1 MSNGGEIFNNELG
14 PREHEAP
21 QLIVEDGE
29 SVAST
34 EMDSDIKIPFDDGRI
49 KKKAKR
55 PSKLIASGD
64 VSPVLPTAT
73 RTHPQYRKN
82 SRRPRN
88 GHGRGQPKKGGAGGK
103 GTWGKPG
110 SEISLEDDDISAADV
125 RDPNYDSD
133 NQENCEFESITPE
146 LTEDEFEKTV
156 YPLLLEYFEHG
167 DTNEVVLSL
176 EEYNLRQIRPN
187 LVCLAISLA
196 MERKPSHREMTS
208 VLLSDMYGRILSEP
222 DFEKGFQLLLK
233 SLPDLVLDTPDA
245 TTVLGNFL
253 ARAVADDCVPPKYVQ
268 LNLEETDC
276 LLSKQTLQHAS
287 TLLSM
292 KHGLVRLDNVWG
304 MGGGMRPVKYLVK
317 KIQMLLK
324 EYLCS
329 GDVNEAIRCLRD
341 LEVPH
346 FHHELVYEAVV
357 MLIED
362 MGDMAMELM
371 CKLLRTLDESVIVTP
386 EQMKRGFD
394 RVFQDMPDI
403 CIDVPPA
410 YTVLEKFIGKCSGVG
425 FLSPDIARAMP
436 TRGRK
441 RFVSEGDGGRLK
453 EDAY

>member
-1 MSNGGEIFNNELG
+1 MSNGGDIFNNEVVA
-14 PREHEAP
+14 RDHEAP
-21 QLIVEDGE
+21 QLIVEDVE
-29 SVAST
+29 SVASAD
-34 EMDSDIKIPFDDGRI
+34 MDSDVKNPFDDGRI

-55 PSKLIASGD
+55 PSKLIAAGD
-64 VSPVLPTAT
+64 VSPVLPAAT

-110 SEISLEDDDISAADV
+110 SEISLEDDDISASDV

-146 LTEDEFEKTV
+146 LTEDEFETTV

-176 EEYNLRQIRPN
+176 EEFNLRQIRPN

-208 VLLSDMYGRILSEP
+208 VLLSDMYGRTLSEP

-276 LLSKQTLQHAS
+276 PLSKQTLQHAS

-329 GDVNEAIRCLRD
+329 GDVNEAIRCLQD

-357 MLIED
+357 MAIED

-371 CKLLRTLDESVIVTP
+371 CKLLRALDESVIVTP

-410 YTVLEKFIGKCSGVG
+410 YTVLEKFIGKCSALG
-425 FLSPDIARAMP
+425 FLSPDIAKAMP

>member
-1 MSNGGEIFNNELG
+1 MSNGNEVFNNQLG
-14 PREHEAP
+14 PGHEAP
-21 QLIVEDGE
+21 LLVEDGE
-29 SVAST
+29 SVVSA
-34 EMDSDIKIPFDDGRI
+34 EMDSDSKRPFVDGRI

-64 VSPVLPTAT
+64 VSPVLPTT
-73 RTHPQYRKN
+73 PTTHPQYRKN

-110 SEISLEDDDISAADV
+110 SELSLEEDDDISAADA

-133 NQENCEFESITPE
+133 NQENCEFESIVPE

-176 EEYNLRQIRPN
+176 EEHNLSQIRPH
-187 LVCLAISLA
+187 LVCLAVSLA

-208 VLLSDMYGRILSEP
+208 VLLSDMYGRILAEP
-222 DFEKGFQLLLK
+222 DFEKGFHLLFK

-253 ARAVADDCVPPKYVQ
+253 ARTVADDCLPPKYVQ
-268 LNLEETDC
+268 LNLEETNC
-276 LLSKQTLQHAS
+276 ALSKQTLQHAS

-329 GDVNEAIRCLRD
+329 GDVNEAIRCLQD

-357 MLIED
+357 MVIED
-362 MGDMAMELM
+362 MRDMAMELI
-371 CKLLRTLDESVIVTP
+371 CKLLKTLDESVIVTP

-394 RVFQDMPDI
+394 RVFQEMPDI
-403 CIDVPPA
+403 CIDVPAA
-410 YTVLEKFIGKCSGVG
+410 YTVLEKFVTKCTESG
-425 FLSPDIARAMP
+425 FLSPEIAKTMP

>member
-1 MSNGGEIFNNELG
+1 MSSGNEVFNNQLG
-14 PREHEAP
+14 PGHEAP
-21 QLIVEDGE
+21 LLVEDGE
-29 SVAST
+29 SVVSA
-34 EMDSDIKIPFDDGRI
+34 EMDSDSKRLFVDGRI

-64 VSPVLPTAT
+64 VSPVLPPTP

-110 SEISLEDDDISAADV
+110 SELSLEDDDISAADA

-133 NQENCEFESITPE
+133 NQENCEFESIVPE

-176 EEYNLRQIRPN
+176 EEHNLSQIRPH
-187 LVCLAISLA
+187 LVCLAVSLA

-208 VLLSDMYGRILSEP
+208 VLLSDMYGRILAEP
-222 DFEKGFQLLLK
+222 DFEKGFHLLFK

-253 ARAVADDCVPPKYVQ
+253 ARTVADDCLPPKYVQ
-268 LNLEETDC
+268 LNLEETNC
-276 LLSKQTLQHAS
+276 ALSKQTLQHAS

-317 KIQMLLK
+317 K
-324 EYLCS
+324 
-329 GDVNEAIRCLRD
+329 D
-341 LEVPH
+341 
-346 FHHELVYEAVV
+346 F
-357 MLIED
+357 
-362 MGDMAMELM
+362 
-371 CKLLRTLDESVIVTP
+371 T
-386 EQMKRGFD
+386 
-394 RVFQDMPDI
+394 
-403 CIDVPPA
+403 CIGGGASSPP
-410 YTVLEKFIGKCSGVG
+410 
-425 FLSPDIARAMP
+425 
-436 TRGRK
+436 K
-441 RFVSEGDGGRLK
+441 RFESFVKLIPQSLPTTPSRITSSCCRDCGASDDVSAGRASNNKRKIGTSPSSLQA
-453 EDAY
+453 ELPSMVLGTQ

>member
-1 MSNGGEIFNNELG
+1 MSNGGDIFNNEVVA
-14 PREHEAP
+14 RDHEAP
-21 QLIVEDGE
+21 QLIVEDVE
-29 SVAST
+29 SVASAD
-34 EMDSDIKIPFDDGRI
+34 MDSDIKNPFDDGRI

-55 PSKLIASGD
+55 PSKLIAAGD
-64 VSPVLPTAT
+64 VSPVLPAAT

-88 GHGRGQPKKGGAGGK
+88 GHGRGQPKKGELHCCRILTAHLSPTRTLNVPAIGCNCIGFYWICVPKACGAGGK

-110 SEISLEDDDISAADV
+110 SEISLEDDDISASDV

-146 LTEDEFEKTV
+146 LTEDEFETTV

-176 EEYNLRQIRPN
+176 EEFNLRQIRPN

-208 VLLSDMYGRILSEP
+208 VLLSDMYGRTLSEP

-276 LLSKQTLQHAS
+276 PLSKQTLQHAS

-329 GDVNEAIRCLRD
+329 GDVNEAIRCLQD

-357 MLIED
+357 MAIED

-371 CKLLRTLDESVIVTP
+371 CKLLRALDESVIVTP
-386 EQMKRGFD
+386 EQMKRG
-394 RVFQDMPDI
+394 
-403 CIDVPPA
+403 
-410 YTVLEKFIGKCSGVG
+410 
-425 FLSPDIARAMP
+425 
-436 TRGRK
+436 
-441 RFVSEGDGGRLK
+441 DGGRLK

>member
-1 MSNGGEIFNNELG
+1 MATEAFVNDV
-14 PREHEAP
+14 PREHGPTLMGA
-21 QLIVEDGE
+21 EDGE
-29 SVAST
+29 GLASSDN
-34 EMDSDIKIPFDDGRI
+34 DSKRHLTDGRI

-55 PSKLIASGD
+55 PSKIIAQGD
-64 VSPVLPTAT
+64 ASPVVIAT
-73 RTHPQYRKN
+73 SRTHPQFRKN

-88 GHGRGQPKKGGAGGK
+88 GHGRGEPKKGGAGGK

-110 SEISLEDDDISAADV
+110 SELSVDDEDIAADV

-133 NQENCEFESITPE
+133 NQENYEFESITPE

-176 EEYNLRQIRPN
+176 EEYNLNHIRPN
-187 LVCLAISLA
+187 LACLAISLA

-208 VLLSDMYGRILSEP
+208 VLLSDMYGRILAEP

-245 TTVLGNFL
+245 TTVLGNFI
-253 ARAVADDCVPPKYVQ
+253 ARAVADDCIPPKYVQ

-276 LLSKQTLQHAS
+276 PLAKQTLLHAS
-287 TLLSM
+287 TLLNM

-329 GDVNEAIRCLRD
+329 GDVNEAIRCLQD

-357 MLIED
+357 MVIED
-362 MGDMAMELM
+362 MGDLAMELV
-371 CKLLRTLDESVIVTP
+371 CKLLKTLDESVIVTP

-394 RVFQDMPDI
+394 RVYQEMPDI

-410 YTVLEKFIGKCSGVG
+410 YTVLEKFVARCSEAG
-425 FLSPDIARAMP
+425 FLTEDVVKALP

>member
-1 MSNGGEIFNNELG
+1 MSNGGDIFNNEVVA
-14 PREHEAP
+14 RNHEAP
-21 QLIVEDGE
+21 QLIVEDVE
-29 SVAST
+29 SVASAD
-34 EMDSDIKIPFDDGRI
+34 MDSDVKNPFDDGRI

-55 PSKLIASGD
+55 PSKLIAAGD
-64 VSPVLPTAT
+64 VSPVLPAAT
-73 RTHPQYRKN
+73 RTHPQYR
-82 SRRPRN
+82 
-88 GHGRGQPKKGGAGGK
+88 GAGGK

-110 SEISLEDDDISAADV
+110 SEISLEDDDISASDV

-146 LTEDEFEKTV
+146 LTEDEFETTV

-176 EEYNLRQIRPN
+176 EEFNLRQIRPN
-187 LVCLAISLA
+187 LVCLVISLA

-208 VLLSDMYGRILSEP
+208 VLLSDMYGRTLSEP

-276 LLSKQTLQHAS
+276 PLSKQTLQHAS

-329 GDVNEAIRCLRD
+329 GDVNEAIRCLQD

-346 FHHELVYEAVV
+346 FHHELVYE
-357 MLIED
+357 
-362 MGDMAMELM
+362 
-371 CKLLRTLDESVIVTP
+371 KFRTKHKFKGRRRKAPRTTATNENAPTWARPDGGIDECASDSGCD
-386 EQMKRGFD
+386 EG
-394 RVFQDMPDI
+394 
-403 CIDVPPA
+403 IDA
-410 YTVLEKFIGKCSGVG
+410 A
-425 FLSPDIARAMP
+425 LS
-436 TRGRK
+436 
-441 RFVSEGDGGRLK
+441 FVSASEKKLG
-453 EDAY
+453 

>member
-1 MSNGGEIFNNELG
+1 MSNGGDIFNNEVV
-14 PREHEAP
+14 PRVHEAP

-29 SVAST
+29 SVASAD
-34 EMDSDIKIPFDDGRI
+34 MDSDVKNPFDDGRI

-110 SEISLEDDDISAADV
+110 SEISLEDDDISASDV

-146 LTEDEFEKTV
+146 LTEDEFETTV

-176 EEYNLRQIRPN
+176 EEFNLRQIRPN

-208 VLLSDMYGRILSEP
+208 VLLSDMYGRTLSEP

-245 TTVLGNFL
+245 TT
-253 ARAVADDCVPPKYVQ
+253 
-268 LNLEETDC
+268 
-276 LLSKQTLQHAS
+276 
-287 TLLSM
+287 
-292 KHGLVRLDNVWG
+292 
-304 MGGGMRPVKYLVK
+304 
-317 KIQMLLK
+317 IQMLLK

-329 GDVNEAIRCLRD
+329 GDVNEAIRCLQD

-357 MLIED
+357 MVIED

-371 CKLLRTLDESVIVTP
+371 
-386 EQMKRGFD
+386 F
-394 RVFQDMPDI
+394 
-403 CIDVPPA
+403 
-410 YTVLEKFIGKCSGVG
+410 LEKFIGKCSGIG
-425 FLSPDIARAMP
+425 FLSPDIAKAMP

>member
-1 MSNGGEIFNNELG
+1 MSNGTEVFSNQVV
-14 PREHEAP
+14 PQHEAP
-21 QLIVEDGE
+21 LLVEDGE
-29 SVAST
+29 SVVSA
-34 EMDSDIKIPFDDGRI
+34 EMDSDSKRPFVDGRI

-64 VSPVLPTAT
+64 VSPVLPTAP

-110 SEISLEDDDISAADV
+110 SELSLEEDDDISAADA

-133 NQENCEFESITPE
+133 NQENCEFESIVPE
-146 LTEDEFEKTV
+146 LTEDEFENTV

-176 EEYNLRQIRPN
+176 EEHNLSQIRPH
-187 LVCLAISLA
+187 LVCLAVSLA

-208 VLLSDMYGRILSEP
+208 VLLSDMYGRILAES
-222 DFEKGFQLLLK
+222 DFETGFQLLFK

-253 ARAVADDCVPPKYVQ
+253 ARAVADDCLPPKYVQ
-268 LNLEETDC
+268 LNFEETDC
-276 LLSKQTLQHAS
+276 TLARQTLQHAS

-329 GDVNEAIRCLRD
+329 GDVNEAIRCLQD

-357 MLIED
+357 MVIED

-371 CKLLRTLDESVIVTP
+371 CKLLRTLDASVIVTP

-394 RVFQDMPDI
+394 RVFQEMPDI
-403 CIDVPPA
+403 CIDVPAA
-410 YTVLEKFIGKCSGVG
+410 YTVLEKFVTKCTGSG
-425 FLSPDIARAMP
+425 FLSREIAKTMP
-436 TRGRK
+436 ARGRK